1 MFGWNFADDEKI
13 VPSDT
18 QNQKSKNHLR
28 QSADTTYIRL
38 KNKGE
43 TTNVPK
49 YKVGSTQSIENVAW
63 KEAYELPEWE
73 RQKEEGGG
81 REWNRDQGTVLR
93 NCNEKQVGA
102 WGDHVILEWTIW
114 LSWQIFLSKCSY
126 HQISFLKYINKLI

>member
-43 TTNVPK
+43 TTNVPN
-49 YKVGSTQSIENVAW
+49 YKVGSTQSIKNVAW
-63 KEAYELPEWE
+63 KEADELPEWE
-73 RQKEEGGG
+73 RKKEEGGRTG
-81 REWNRDQGTVLR
+81 IRGQFW
-93 NCNEKQVGA
+93 GA
-102 WGDHVILEWTIW
+102 VMKSKLEWGDHVILE
-114 LSWQIFLSKCSY
+114 
-126 HQISFLKYINKLI
+126 